1 MFPPFLCM
9 MDLKQVIFTGKGSI
23 WMYTT
28 KENLFRSLRLAAA
41 ITAAGILLLANL
53 RFPYT
58 FSFFFEDVI
67 SFLLVFIFFFIAC
80 FCTVQLYGVCKKQLR
95 QLFF

>member
-1 MFPPFLCM
+1 M

-67 SFLLVFIFFFIAC
+67 SFLLVFIAC

>member
-1 MFPPFLCM
+1 M
-9 MDLKQVIFTGKGSI
+9 MDLKQVIFTGKGAI

-58 FSFFFEDVI
+58 FSFFFEAKVPSSSSSSKNDAEYI
-67 SFLLVFIFFFIAC
+67 SVLMP
-80 FCTVQLYGVCKKQLR
+80 R
-95 QLFF
+95 

>member
-1 MFPPFLCM
+1 M
-9 MDLKQVIFTGKGSI
+9 MDLKQVIFTGKGAI

-80 FCTVQLYGVCKKQLR
+80 FCTVQL
-95 QLFF
+95 

>member
-1 MFPPFLCM
+1 M
-9 MDLKQVIFTGKGSI
+9 MDLNQAIFTGKGSI

-28 KENLFRSLRLAAA
+28 KENLFCSLRLAAA

-67 SFLLVFIFFFIAC
+67 SFLLVFIFFFIAS

>member
-1 MFPPFLCM
+1 
-9 MDLKQVIFTGKGSI
+9 
-23 WMYTT
+23 MYTI
-28 KENLFRSLRLAAA
+28 KENLSRSLRLA
-41 ITAAGILLLANL
+41 AAGILLLANL

>member
-1 MFPPFLCM
+1 
-9 MDLKQVIFTGKGSI
+9 
-23 WMYTT
+23 MYTI
-28 KENLFRSLRLAAA
+28 KENLSRSLRLAAA

-67 SFLLVFIFFFIAC
+67 SFLLVFILFFIA
-80 FCTVQLYGVCKKQLR
+80 
-95 QLFF
+95 

>member
-1 MFPPFLCM
+1 M

-67 SFLLVFIFFFIAC
+67 SFLLVFIFFLLPASVPFSCTEFAKNSSVNC
-80 FCTVQLYGVCKKQLR
+80 FSKILP
-95 QLFF
+95 

>member
-1 MFPPFLCM
+1 M

-95 QLFF
+95 QLFSKILP

>member
-1 MFPPFLCM
+1 M

-41 ITAAGILLLANL
+41 ITAAGVLLLANL

>member
-1 MFPPFLCM
+1 M

-80 FCTVQLYGVCKKQLR
+80 FCTEFAKNSSVNCFSKILP
-95 QLFF
+95 